1 MPNAREKILQHLEL
15 TKTQAE
21 RVRACVERLGDDVSH
36 VKSGLS
42 NFLGAVQ
49 GMSTW
54 MANDKMVKNALA
66 NYAIEH
72 FEIAAYMANAA
83 AARDLGY
90 EDIAGVCETIM
101 MEEQDMADWLEMQL
115 PMVTR
120 QFLLQRV
127 QSD

>member
-1 MPNAREKILQHLEL
+1 M

-21 RVRACVERLGDDVSH
+21 RVRACVERLGDDISR
-36 VKSGLS
+36 VKSGLT

-54 MANDKMVKNALA
+54 MAEDKIVKNALT

-72 FEIAAYMANAA
+72 FEIASYMANAA

-90 EDIAGVCETIM
+90 EDIANVCETIM
-101 MEEQDMADWLEMQL
+101 REEQDMVDWLEMQL
-115 PMVTR
+115 PIVTR
-120 QFLLQRV
+120 QHLLTRV
-127 QSD
+127 ES